1 MRGLALSTDLTLPT
15 RAAEEYIEGTVREEN
30 RTIQRRTRPAAVTK
44 PRPPSDTL
52 YAGLDRLVSRV
63 PAFVWLADL
72 ELRYRSVLGSRFIAG
87 SDASFDLVGR
97 SALDFPADGNDDHP
111 FVGASRRAAAGE
123 AAECDFSFRGRLY
136 RACLEPRVDDD
147 GCVVGVL
154 GVAFDVTDRRRV
166 AELLSSEVRFD
177 ALTGLPNKRVFDDL
191 LLRSIERAEN
201 SGESFAVLFVDI
213 DRFRS
218 VNEALG
224 HNIGDMFLQ
233 TVAER
238 VRLMAGEDALIARF
252 GGDQFV
258 ILLPTQADGASA
270 LALAQAIVERF
281 SRPVVVNAR
290 EIYATVSVGL
300 TVAPGDGLDAD
311 RIIGNAGNAL
321 HDAKD
326 LGGNGV
332 RRYDSRRR
340 DRASD
345 RFAIETDLRRTLG
358 ADDRFTDLA
367 REGFVLHYQ
376 PIVSADDERIVGA
389 EALIRWNHPLRKLV
403 PPDAFIPLA
412 EQTGLILKI
421 GEWVFRTAL
430 LQLRGWDA
438 AGMRVDRISINIS
451 ARQFHHSNLVETVER
466 LLTETGVDAR
476 RVELELTETVVMRDV
491 DATIVTL
498 SRLKALGVHLSIDDF
513 GTGYSSLAY
522 LKRFPIDTLK
532 IDRSFTRD
540 ASNGATDAAIV
551 ATIVSLGH
559 SLRKRVVA
567 EGVET
572 RGQIDFLRGIGCDEL
587 QGYYFSR
594 PLPNAEFA
602 AFFRNPSQGR
612 QPQKR
617 VRRRVRA
624 LPGQPLPL
632 D

>member
-1 MRGLALSTDLTLPT
+1 M
-15 RAAEEYIEGTVREEN
+15 
-30 RTIQRRTRPAAVTK
+30 
-44 PRPPSDTL
+44 
-52 YAGLDRLVSRV
+52 SRV

-72 ELRYRSVLGSRFIAG
+72 GLRYRSVLGSRFLAG
-87 SDASFDLVGR
+87 SDADFDLRGR
-97 SALDFPADGNDDHP
+97 TAVDFPADGDPGHP
-111 FVGASRRAAAGE
+111 FVAASIRAASGDAS
-123 AAECDFSFRGRLY
+123 ECDFSFRGRLY
-136 RACLEPRVDDD
+136 RACLEPRLDDT
-147 GCVVGVL
+147 GTIVGIL
-154 GVAFDVTDRRRV
+154 GVAYDVTDRRRV
-166 AELLSSEVRFD
+166 AELLANEVRFD
-177 ALTGLPNKRVFDDL
+177 ALTGLPNRLVFQ
-191 LLRSIERAEN
+191 ERLAVAVAETRRT
-201 SGESFAVLFVDI
+201 GERFAVLFVDL
-213 DRFRS
+213 DRFKS

-224 HNIGDMFLQ
+224 HGIGDLFLQ

-238 VRLMAGEDALIARF
+238 IRLCAGERALFARF

-258 ILLPTQADGASA
+258 VLLPTDGSGDGAVDLSKT
-270 LALAQAIVERF
+270 IVDQF
-281 SRPVVVNAR
+281 ARPIVVNAR

-300 TVAPGDGLDAD
+300 TIAPDDGIEPD
-311 RIIGNAGNAL
+311 RIVGNAGTAL

-326 LGGNGV
+326 LGGNGY

-340 DRASD
+340 DHASD
-345 RFAIETDLRRTLG
+345 RFAIETDLRRTVG
-358 ADDRFTDLA
+358 ADDKPVTDLA
-367 REGFVLHYQ
+367 RDGFVLHYQ
-376 PIVSADDERIVGA
+376 PIVSTADESIVGA

-430 LQLRGWDA
+430 LQLRAWDA
-438 AGMRVDRISINIS
+438 AGLRVERLAINIS
-451 ARQFHHSNLVETVER
+451 GRQFHHSNLVDTVER
-466 LLTETGVDAR
+466 LLAETGVSADR
-476 RVELELTETVVMRDV
+476 IELELTETVVMRDV

-540 ASNGATDAAIV
+540 ASNGAVDAAIV
-551 ATIVSLGH
+551 GTIVALGH

-587 QGYYFSR
+587 QGFYFSK
-594 PLPNAEFA
+594 PLPTGEFSTLL
-602 AFFRNPSQGR
+602 RNPSR
-612 QPQKR
+612 VAQPAAR

-624 LPGQPLPL
+624 FPGQRLPL

>member
-1 MRGLALSTDLTLPT
+1 M
-15 RAAEEYIEGTVREEN
+15 
-30 RTIQRRTRPAAVTK
+30 
-44 PRPPSDTL
+44 
-52 YAGLDRLVSRV
+52 
-63 PAFVWLADL
+63 WLADL
-72 ELRYRSVLGSRFIAG
+72 DLRYRSILGSRFLAG
-87 SDASFDLVGR
+87 ADATFELLGR
-97 SALDFPADGNDDHP
+97 SAVDFPADGNPEHV
-111 FVGASRRAAAGE
+111 FVAASRRAAAGE
-123 AAECDFSFRGRLY
+123 ASECDFSFRGRLY
-136 RACLEPRVDDD
+136 RACLEPRLDDE
-147 GCVVGVL
+147 GCVVGIL
-154 GVAFDVTDRRRV
+154 GVAYDVTDRRRV
-166 AELLSSEVRFD
+166 AELLSNEVRFD
-177 ALTGLPNKRVFDDL
+177 ALTGLPNKRVFQDRL
-191 LLRSIERAEN
+191 SQEIEHCERTRER
-201 SGESFAVLFVDI
+201 FAVLFVDI

-224 HNIGDMFLQ
+224 HNIGDLFLQ
-233 TVAER
+233 TVSER
-238 VRLMAGEDALIARF
+238 LRLAAGEQALLARF

-258 ILLPTQADGASA
+258 ILMQTDSDGASA
-270 LALAQAIVERF
+270 HVLAHAIVDEF
-281 SRPVVVNAR
+281 SRPIIVNAR
-290 EIYATVSVGL
+290 EIYATVSIGL
-300 TVAPGDGLDAD
+300 TIAPDDAIEAD
-311 RIIGNAGNAL
+311 RIIGNAGTAL

-345 RFAIETDLRRTLG
+345 RFAIETDLRRTVGVDERL
-358 ADDRFTDLA
+358 TDLA
-367 REGFVLHYQ
+367 SEGFLLHYQ
-376 PIVSADDERIVGA
+376 PIVVASDERVVGA

-430 LQLRGWDA
+430 LQLRAWDG
-438 AGMRVDRISINIS
+438 AGIRVDRLAINIS

-466 LLTETGVDAR
+466 LLAETGVAPG

-513 GTGYSSLAY
+513 GTGYSSLSY

-540 ASNGATDAAIV
+540 ASNGAADAAIV

-559 SLRKRVVA
+559 NLQKRVVA

-572 RGQIDFLRGIGCDEL
+572 RGQIDFLRSVGCDEL
-587 QGYYFSR
+587 QGFYFSR
-594 PLPNAEFA
+594 PLPTADFVN
-602 AFFRNPSQGR
+602 FFRNPTQGR
-612 QPQKR
+612 VPAKR

-624 LPGQPLPL
+624 FPGQLLPL

>member
-1 MRGLALSTDLTLPT
+1 MPPERSDG
-15 RAAEEYIEGTVREEN
+15 G
-30 RTIQRRTRPAAVTK
+30 PA
-44 PRPPSDTL
+44 SDTL

-72 ELRYRSVLGSRFIAG
+72 KLRYRSVLGSRFLAG
-87 SDASFDLVGR
+87 SDADFDLRGR
-97 SALDFPADGNDDHP
+97 TAIDFPADGDPAHP
-111 FVGASRRAAAGE
+111 FVLASERAAGGDAS
-123 AAECDFSFRGRLY
+123 ECDFSFRGRLY
-136 RACLEPRVDDD
+136 RACLEPRLDDA
-147 GCVVGVL
+147 GRVVGIL
-154 GVAFDVTDRRRV
+154 GVAYDVTDRRRV
-166 AELLSSEVRFD
+166 AELLSHEVRFD
-177 ALTGLPNKRVFDDL
+177 ALTGLPNRLVFQ
-191 LLRSIERAEN
+191 ERLTAAVEQTRRG
-201 SGESFAVLFVDI
+201 GERFAVLFVDL
-213 DRFRS
+213 DRFKS

-224 HNIGDMFLQ
+224 HAIGDRFLQ
-233 TVAER
+233 TVADR
-238 VRLMAGEDALIARF
+238 IRLCAGEDALLARF

-258 ILLPTQADGASA
+258 VLTPTDATGESA
-270 LALAQAIVERF
+270 VRLSHTIVEQF
-281 SRPVVVNAR
+281 SRPIVVNAR

-300 TVAPGDGLDAD
+300 TIAPDDGIESD
-311 RIIGNAGNAL
+311 RIVGNAGTAL

-326 LGGNGV
+326 LGGNGY

-345 RFAIETDLRRTLG
+345 RFAIETDLRRTVG
-358 ADDRFTDLA
+358 ADDGPVTDLA

-376 PIVSADDERIVGA
+376 PIVAVDDERIVGA

-430 LQLRGWDA
+430 LQLRAWDA
-438 AGMRVDRISINIS
+438 AGLRVERLAINIS
-451 ARQFHHSNLVETVER
+451 GRQFHHSNLVETVER
-466 LLTETGVDAR
+466 LLAETGVDAGR
-476 RVELELTETVVMRDV
+476 IELELTETVVMRDI

-498 SRLKALGVHLSIDDF
+498 SRLKALGVHLAIDDF

-522 LKRFPIDTLK
+522 LKRFPIDSLK

-540 ASNGATDAAIV
+540 ASNGAVDAAIV
-551 ATIVSLGH
+551 GTIVALGH

-587 QGYYFSR
+587 QGFYFSK
-594 PLPNAEFA
+594 PVPTADFA
-602 AFFRNPSQGR
+602 ALLRNPSRTGPPLR
-612 QPQKR
+612 R

-624 LPGQPLPL
+624 FPGQRLPL

>member
-1 MRGLALSTDLTLPT
+1 
-15 RAAEEYIEGTVREEN
+15 
-30 RTIQRRTRPAAVTK
+30 
-44 PRPPSDTL
+44 L

-72 ELRYRSVLGSRFIAG
+72 DLRYRSVLGSRFIAG
-87 SDASFDLVGR
+87 ADAGFDLIGR
-97 SALDFPADGNDDHP
+97 NAEDFPGDGNPNHP
-111 FVGASRRAAAGE
+111 FVLASRRAATGE
-123 AAECDFSFRGRLY
+123 ASECDFMFRGRLY
-136 RACLEPRVDDD
+136 RACLEPRLDDEGD
-147 GCVVGVL
+147 VVGLL
-154 GVAFDVTDRRRV
+154 GVAYDVTDRIRV
-166 AELLSSEVRFD
+166 AELLSNEVRFD
-177 ALTGLPNKRVFDDL
+177 ALTGLPNKRVFQDRL
-191 LLRSIERAEN
+191 AESIARAERT
-201 SGESFAVLFVDI
+201 GESFAVLYVDL

-224 HNIGDMFLQ
+224 HNIGDLFLQ

-238 VRLMAGEDALIARF
+238 IRLCAGEDALLARF

-258 ILLPTQADGASA
+258 LLVPTEGDGASA
-270 LALAQAIVERF
+270 LALSRTIVEQF
-281 SRPVVVNAR
+281 LRPIVVNAR

-300 TVAPGDGLDAD
+300 TIAPDDGIEAD
-311 RIIGNAGNAL
+311 RIIGNAGTAL
-321 HDAKD
+321 SDAKD
-326 LGGNGV
+326 LGGNGF

-340 DRASD
+340 DHASD

-358 ADDRFTDLA
+358 NDDRDTDLA

-376 PIVSADDERIVGA
+376 PIVSAADERIVGA
-389 EALIRWNHPLRKLV
+389 EALIRWNHPQRKLV

-430 LQLRGWDA
+430 LQLRAWDA
-438 AGMRVDRISINIS
+438 AGMRVDRIAINIS

-466 LLTETGVDAR
+466 HLAETGVAAD

-540 ASNGATDAAIV
+540 ASNGAADAAIV
-551 ATIVSLGH
+551 GTIVSLGH

-572 RGQIDFLRGIGCDEL
+572 RGQIEFLRGIACDEL
-587 QGYYFSR
+587 QGFYFSR
-594 PLPNAEFA
+594 PLPTAEFA
-602 AFFRNPSQGR
+602 TFFKNPAAGR
-612 QPQKR
+612 LPTKR
-617 VRRRVRA
+617 IRRRVRA
-624 LPGQPLPL
+624 FPGQPLPL